1 MCVAFFAFLIFPWC
15 CILRDNPRSPWGGDV
30 IYFGRASHAT
40 ILHTLLGTITFPL
53 PFGTFESVI
62 LLNFP
67 FGGILLVTGRV
78 VVEGKIS
85 HEDHFSR
92 VSFGWTKADWPLV
105 FAEMYEGNLHVS
117 SSSSC
122 KTVQTKN
129 AIPSTVHTSQGGC
142 GRCPAGFLG
151 SKGCQFMQICTDK
164 FVYMYLWIYECLYV
178 RMYIWNV
185 SMYRNAR

>member
-1 MCVAFFAFLIFPWC
+1 M
-15 CILRDNPRSPWGGDV
+15 

-78 VVEGKIS
+78 VFEGKIS

-92 VSFGWTKADWPLV
+92 VSFG
-105 FAEMYEGNLHVS
+105 
-117 SSSSC
+117 
-122 KTVQTKN
+122 
-129 AIPSTVHTSQGGC
+129 
-142 GRCPAGFLG
+142 
-151 SKGCQFMQICTDK
+151 
-164 FVYMYLWIYECLYV
+164 
-178 RMYIWNV
+178 
-185 SMYRNAR
+185 